1 MKKIETLIENAKGK
15 KIALIVPEELIDTVE
30 KYFDDDGLYDFTR
43 EEAKN
48 CSFGI
53 DFDNDEKVLDY
64 GVYDFYVDQEYEL
77 ITLTKED
84 FEESS
89 NQTSPHDDRTL
100 LIVYDTSHLIIN
112 IQTGDIYFNQEEAES
127 FFMISDS
134 PSEYTVIPAYGKK
147 FERKPH
153 ISIY

>member
-1 MKKIETLIENAKGK
+1 MKKIETLIEKAKGN
-15 KIALIVPEELIDTVE
+15 KIALVVPEELIDTVE

-84 FEESS
+84 FEEVKSLTFD
-89 NQTSPHDDRTL
+89 NRTL
-100 LIVYDTSHLIIN
+100 LITYNNSLYVNNKTN
-112 IQTGDIYFNQEEAES
+112 DIYFSDEEVEQL
-127 FFMISDS
+127 FKTISNPFS
-134 PSEYTVIPAYGKK
+134 YIVIPAYGKK

-153 ISIY
+153 ISLY

>member
-1 MKKIETLIENAKGK
+1 MKKIEKLIEKAKGN

-30 KYFDDDGLYDFTR
+30 KYFYDDGLYDFIR
-43 EEAKN
+43 EVAKN
-48 CSFGI
+48 YSFGI

-84 FEESS
+84 FEEVKSLTFD
-89 NQTSPHDDRTL
+89 NRTL
-100 LIVYDTSHLIIN
+100 LVTYNNSLYVNNKTN
-112 IQTGDIYFNQEEAES
+112 DIYFSDEEVEQL
-127 FFMISDS
+127 FKTISNPFS
-134 PSEYTVIPAYGKK
+134 YIVIPAFGKK

>member
-1 MKKIETLIENAKGK
+1 MKKIEKLIEKAKGN

-30 KYFDDDGLYDFTR
+30 KYFYDDGLYDFIK
-43 EEAKN
+43 EVAKN
-48 CSFGI
+48 YSFGI

-84 FEESS
+84 FEEVKSLTFD
-89 NQTSPHDDRTL
+89 NRTL
-100 LIVYDTSHLIIN
+100 LVTYNNSLYVNNKTN
-112 IQTGDIYFNQEEAES
+112 DIYFSDEEVEQL
-127 FFMISDS
+127 FKTISNPFS
-134 PSEYTVIPAYGKK
+134 YIVIPAFGKK